1 MPKSSEN
8 KELIATLPQGM
19 KRLVV
24 YNKIDLVP
32 ARKTSE
38 LIKSIHDQDKLPYM
52 TLSNKDNVNI
62 GKLL

>member
-1 MPKSSEN
+1 
-8 KELIATLPQGM
+8 M

-32 ARKTSE
+32 ARKASE
-38 LIKSIHDQDKLPYM
+38 LIKSIHDLDKLPYM